1 MTIVNPKGSWPFA
14 PSDAPEPS
22 AEELAAQHLAE
33 QQKLIEVLKFTPRTY
48 KISMW
53 GYGGERVMGTVDKKI
68 WDYCNNNQVDL
79 SEIAW
84 GDEDTVEDMGLDL
97 DMMPF
102 PPGSWYEC
110 DDMGHTNGVSRDA
123 GTLQIEDENGNTIF
137 EKSLDD
143 CDGSSEDSPVWNC
156 IDEVWAGSKPE
167 GTVVFIGVSNEKGT
181 FFEADLEL
189 RAPFDITKLELCYEE
204 FDGEDIVT
212 GVTYDG
218 EDIDNWGGSTDG
230 KSSDMNMVLITDAQ
244 GGWERYS
251 PEEKDWGHPPS
262 GISPS
267 SWESTPKFKF
277 AKVKPTVE
285 GWYSAVWRSF
295 GTTYGTLY
303 WNGTEFGEWEH
314 GQFKPQSGVDT
325 WSGYNWDTSSWV
337 NQPPEPADAQCS
349 NKKCDWTGMRSDMR
363 QDDDY
368 NNHCPE
374 CDGTD
379 VEWIDYDPD
388 TKEGRANRKKY
399 CKEWDP
405 AVSMDRIIR
414 AFPATELDKNV

>member
-1 MTIVNPKGSWPFA
+1 MTTNPKGTWPFA
-14 PSDAPEPS
+14 PSDAPEPTK
-22 AEELAAQHLAE
+22 EELEAQHLAE

-53 GYGGERVMGTVDKKI
+53 GYGGERVMGTVDKAI
-68 WDYCNNNQVDL
+68 WDYCNDNQVDL

-110 DDMGHTNGVSRDA
+110 DDMGHVNGVSRSA
-123 GTLQIEDENGNTIF
+123 GTLQIEDENGNTVF

-143 CDGSSEDSPVWNC
+143 ITGGEDDEPDWSCD
-156 IDEVWAGSKPE
+156 DEVWAGSKPE

-189 RAPFDITKLELCYEE
+189 RAPFDITKLELHYDE

-230 KSSDMNMVLITDAQ
+230 KSSDMNMVLITDDQ
-244 GGWERYS
+244 GNWERYS
-251 PEEKDWGHPPS
+251 PEEKDWGHPPI
-262 GISPS
+262 GTSPS
-267 SWESTPKFKF
+267 SWESTPNVKC
-277 AKVKPTVE
+277 AKVKPTIE
-285 GWYSAVWRSF
+285 GWYSAVWRNF

-337 NQPPEPADAQCS
+337 NQPPEPVDVVCD
-349 NKKCDWTGMRSDMR
+349 NKECGWVGMGSDR
-363 QDDDY
+363 ITDDDY
-368 NNHCPE
+368 NDHCPE
-374 CDGTD
+374 CEGT
-379 VEWIDYDPD
+379 EFSWIDYDPD

-399 CKEWDP
+399 CKEWNP
-405 AVSMDRIIR
+405 EVSLERIIQ

>member
-1 MTIVNPKGSWPFA
+1 MTATNPKGSWPFA
-14 PSDAPEPS
+14 PSDAPEPT
-22 AEELAAQHLAE
+22 AEEIKAQHLAE

-68 WDYCNNNQVDL
+68 WDYCNDNQVDL

-204 FDGEDIVT
+204 FDGEEIVT

-230 KSSDMNMVLITDAQ
+230 KSSDMNMVLITDDE
-244 GGWERYS
+244 GNWERYS
-251 PEEKDWGHPPS
+251 PEEKDWGHPPI
-262 GISPS
+262 GTSPS
-267 SWESTPKFKF
+267 DWEKSSKFKF

-285 GWYSAVWRSF
+285 GWYSAVWKNY
-295 GTTYGTLY
+295 GTTYGTAY
-303 WNGTEFGEWEH
+303 WNGTEFGDWEH
-314 GQFKPQSGVDT
+314 GQFKPITGVDT

-337 NQPPEPADAQCS
+337 NQPPEPVDVICD
-349 NKKCDWTGMRSDMR
+349 NKECGWVGKGSDR
-363 QDDDY
+363 ITDDDY
-368 NNHCPE
+368 NDHCPSCE
-374 CDGTD
+374 GT
-379 VEWIDYDPD
+379 EFSWIDYDPD

-405 AVSMDRIIR
+405 AVSMDRIIQ

>member
-1 MTIVNPKGSWPFA
+1 MTTVNPKGSWPFA
-14 PSDAPEPS
+14 PSDAPEPT

-68 WDYCNNNQVDL
+68 WNYCNDNQVDL

-251 PEEKDWGHPPS
+251 PEEKDWGHPPL